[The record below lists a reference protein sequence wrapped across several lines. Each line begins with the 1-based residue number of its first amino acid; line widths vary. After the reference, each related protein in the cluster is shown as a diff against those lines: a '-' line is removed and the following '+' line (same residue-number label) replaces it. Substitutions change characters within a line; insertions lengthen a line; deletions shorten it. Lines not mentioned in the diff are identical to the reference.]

1 MIKLVAFDLDGTL
14 AESKS
19 AVDAE
24 MGELLAGLLDV
35 ARVSVISGGDW
46 PQFQSQ
52 LLSAH
57 LKSETFGSLTLM
69 PTCGTK
75 CYTYENGAWVQLYE
89 EALSAAEVHM
99 ITDALAEAIASLG
112 DPPTQVWGEVIENRG
127 SQITFSALGQQAPLE
142 AKASWDPDFSKRQA
156 MKLVLDTRLPQFS
169 VRLGGTTSIDIT
181 KHGVDKAYAVDKLSE
196 LTGVSLR
203 AMLFVG
209 DAVFPGG
216 NDYPVKEHGVRTIGV
231 RDPEETKRVI
241 EAVVASLSAS

>member
-24 MGELLAGLLDV
+24 MGRLLAGLLEV
-35 ARVSVISGGDW
+35 TRVSVISGGDW

-57 LKSETFGSLTLM
+57 LTPDTFGSLTLM

-75 CYTYENGAWVQLYE
+75 CYTYDGHAWVQRYE
-89 EALSAAEVHM
+89 ETLSTAEVHA

-112 DPPTQVWGEVIENRG
+112 DPPQQLWGEVIENRG
-127 SQITFSALGQQAPLE
+127 SQITFSALGQEAPLE
-142 AKASWDPDFSKRQA
+142 AKASWDPDFAKRQA
-156 MKLVLDTRLPQFS
+156 MKRVIDQRLTGFS
-169 VRLGGTTSIDIT
+169 VRLGGTTSIDVT
-181 KHGVDKAYAVDKLSE
+181 KEGVDKAYAVDKLAE
-196 LTGVSLR
+196 LTGVSLD

-231 RDPEETKRVI
+231 RDPDETKRVI
-241 EAVVASLSAS
+241 EALVASLAA

>member
-14 AESKS
+14 AKSKS

-24 MGELLAGLLDV
+24 MGALLADLLGV

-57 LKSETFGSLTLM
+57 LAPETYSSLTLM

-75 CYTYENGAWVQLYE
+75 CYTFADDHWTQLYE
-89 EALSAAEVHM
+89 EALSADEVQA
-99 ITDALAEAIASLG
+99 ITAALDEAIASLA
-112 DPPTQVWGEVIENRG
+112 DPPAQVWGEIIENRG
-127 SQITFSALGQQAPLE
+127 SQITFSALGQEAPLE

-156 MKLVLDTRLPQFS
+156 MKRVLDDRLPSFS

-181 KHGVDKAYAVDKLSE
+181 KEGVDKAYAVDKLAE
-196 LTGVSLR
+196 LTGVTL
-203 AMLFVG
+203 AEMLFVG

-241 EAVVASLSAS
+241 EAVVASLSPG

>member
-24 MGELLAGLLDV
+24 MGELLAALLEV

-57 LKSETFGSLTLM
+57 LKPDTFGSLTLM

-75 CYTYENGAWVQLYE
+75 CYRYDDGAWVKLYE
-89 EALSAAEVHM
+89 ETLSTAEVQA

-112 DPPTQVWGEVIENRG
+112 DPPKQLWGEVIENRG
-127 SQITFSALGQQAPLE
+127 SQITFSALGQEAPLE
-142 AKASWDPDFSKRQA
+142 AKASWDPDFAKRQA
-156 MKLVLDTRLPQFS
+156 MKRVIDQRLPGFS
-169 VRLGGTTSIDIT
+169 VRLGGTTSIDVT
-181 KHGVDKAYAVDKLSE
+181 KEGVDKAYAVDKLAE
-196 LTGVSLR
+196 LTGVSLD

-231 RDPEETKRVI
+231 RDPDETKRVI
-241 EAVVASLSAS
+241 EAVVASLSA